1 MRMIELG
8 VDPKILAVAIF
19 AITYGLIMSNKIDR
33 TIAALAGAVML
44 YLFGV
49 LKGEQILEKI
59 NWEALG
65 LIFGMFVLV
74 GALRES
80 GFFRWIGLK
89 TLKAAKFN
97 VIRIF
102 LLFSILAVFLSAF
115 MDSITVLL
123 FMSSLTIEV
132 CAMMGINPIAFIV
145 SEICSAN
152 IGGSAT
158 MIGDPPNI
166 IIGTGCG
173 LSFTD
178 FVLNTGLVAVAVFA
192 VNIIFFYFW
201 YKRELKSA
209 KVKDVKELE
218 KLNPDDAIKDLHLM
232 KAGLAALAIAVA
244 LLVMHS
250 TLHIPIAFIG
260 LFGASIILITGGRKM
275 PEVIEK
281 LDWLTLI
288 FFACL
293 FIVVGGLEE
302 TGVLAM
308 VASYMAKMGG
318 GPVVIIMLLLW
329 ASAFISAFVDN
340 VPFAATM
347 VPIIKDLAANPAL
360 GLPLPTMSWALALGT
375 DIGGNATPIGASANV
390 VGLAVAEKSGFRVSW
405 GYYCKVG
412 FASMAVAIAVC
423 ALVVWLRYFVLRF

>member
-1 MRMIELG
+1 MIDMG
-8 VDPKILAVAIF
+8 VDPKILAIAIF
-19 AITYGLIMSNKIDR
+19 AITYGLIMSNKINR

-49 LKGEQILEKI
+49 LKGGQILEKI

-89 TLKAAKFN
+89 ALKVAKFN

-102 LLFSILAVFLSAF
+102 ILFSILAAFLSAF

-132 CAMMGINPIAFIV
+132 CGMMGINPIAFIV

-158 MIGDPPNI
+158 MMGDPPNI
-166 IIGTGCG
+166 IIGTGCS
-173 LSFTD
+173 LSFMD
-178 FVLNTGLVAVAVFA
+178 FVLNTGPVAVAVFA
-192 VNIIFFYFW
+192 VNIVFFYFW
-201 YKRELKSA
+201 YKKELKSA

-218 KLNPDDAIKDLHLM
+218 KLNPNDAIKDMRLM
-232 KAGLAALAIAVA
+232 KAGLVAFAVAVA

-260 LFGASIILITGGRKM
+260 LFGASIILVTGGRKM

-302 TGVLAM
+302 TGVLTM
-308 VASYMAKMGG
+308 VASYMSRMGG
-318 GPVVIIMLLLW
+318 GPVVMIMLLLW

-347 VPIIKDLAANPAL
+347 VPILKNLAANPAL

-375 DIGGNATPIGASANV
+375 DIGGNATPIGASANI
-390 VGLAVAEKSGFRVSW
+390 VGLAIAEKSGFRISW

-412 FASMAVAIAVC
+412 FASMAVAVAVC
-423 ALVVWLRYFVLRF
+423 ALVIWLRYFVIRF